1 MFRCRLPLVI
11 LGLCTS
17 ALFAQ
22 DLENLQI
29 HGFAT
34 QGFLFTTNNNYLTMK
49 SSSGSLQWTEGAL
62 NVTAPLSER
71 LRVGM
76 QLHMYQMG
84 ELGGP
89 NVLVDWALG
98 DYKVSDQLGFR
109 GGKVKVPMGLFND
122 SQDVDSLFVWTLL
135 PQGCYPD
142 DNRDFDLALLGG
154 EVYGELDLGH
164 KGSVGYRGYLGE
176 NRLDENGGYML
187 QLATYGFTFPTPPSG
202 RIFGGDL
209 RWNTPWHPLTVG
221 SSLQYQR
228 LDGEGP
234 QGNVHLPPAFL
245 QIYYTQWTKGR
256 LEISGEYWR
265 AQMTPMLLTQGL
277 TMQISY
283 DQRSW
288 YPMVSYQLTK
298 KLQVGTYYSHY
309 VNQAADTSDPQNY
322 SKDWVVSGRYNFN
335 SNFYGKIEGHFLHG
349 TGLGYYPQQ
358 NPDGLKPD
366 SRMLAAR
373 IGFAF

>member
-135 PQGCYPD
+135 PQGC
-142 DNRDFDLALLGG
+142 L
-154 EVYGELDLGH
+154 
-164 KGSVGYRGYLGE
+164 
-176 NRLDENGGYML
+176 
-187 QLATYGFTFPTPPSG
+187 
-202 RIFGGDL
+202 
-209 RWNTPWHPLTVG
+209 
-221 SSLQYQR
+221 
-228 LDGEGP
+228 
-234 QGNVHLPPAFL
+234 
-245 QIYYTQWTKGR
+245 
-256 LEISGEYWR
+256 
-265 AQMTPMLLTQGL
+265 
-277 TMQISY
+277 
-283 DQRSW
+283 
-288 YPMVSYQLTK
+288 
-298 KLQVGTYYSHY
+298 
-309 VNQAADTSDPQNY
+309 
-322 SKDWVVSGRYNFN
+322 
-335 SNFYGKIEGHFLHG
+335 
-349 TGLGYYPQQ
+349 
-358 NPDGLKPD
+358 
-366 SRMLAAR
+366 SRR
-373 IGFAF
+373 